1 LKKILKNEIKIK
13 NKNKIIKIQTGNQ
26 IKFEERKERK
36 GDKEYFYNRKR
47 KKGTKVQT
55 NFSSL
60 DCISSDPVSG
70 PPSFKLARFF
80 LI

>member
-36 GDKEYFYNRKR
+36 ETKSTFTTGKER
-47 KKGTKVQT
+47 KVQRYKPT
-55 NFSSL
+55 
-60 DCISSDPVSG
+60 
-70 PPSFKLARFF
+70 F
-80 LI
+80 LLWIASVLIQ